1 MRTILSKMTVLLG
14 LVILFSG
21 TTALAVEK
29 NTYPSD
35 NQSKTSLSDKH
46 PQKMQ
51 STEKITKLTF
61 KQKLKLLKEIRK
73 ERKKMRKM
81 GLKEKAP
88 MVLLYILA
96 VLLPPVA
103 VGIYTN
109 WEAKPTLIDL
119 LLTLIFWLPGVVYA
133 FYILLS

>member
-1 MRTILSKMTVLLG
+1 MRTILSKMAVLVG
-14 LVILFSG
+14 FVILFSG
-21 TTALAVEK
+21 TANAVER
-29 NTYPSD
+29 NTYASD
-35 NQSKTSLSDKH
+35 NQPEILLKDKN
-46 PQKMQ
+46 PQKVQ
-51 STEKITKLTF
+51 SNEKTVRLTF
-61 KQKLKLLKEIRK
+61 KQKIKLLKEIRA

-81 GLKEKAP
+81 GIKEKAP